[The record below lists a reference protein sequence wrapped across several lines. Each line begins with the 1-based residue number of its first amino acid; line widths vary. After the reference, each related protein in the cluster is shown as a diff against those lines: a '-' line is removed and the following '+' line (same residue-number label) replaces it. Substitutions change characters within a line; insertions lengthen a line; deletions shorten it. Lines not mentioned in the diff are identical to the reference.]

1 MENKPGDIGRL
12 PVRVMLLDG
21 HWITLTAM
29 RMALKSVDDM
39 EIVAEAADYD
49 EAVAVMCTAV
59 EAPDV
64 LVLTDAHDP
73 AVVVSRVGEALPQWL
88 VRVLVIGGDR
98 PPDSLDL
105 RWAAGG
111 WLPRHA
117 SEQQFVSAVRL
128 IAAGF
133 CVLPPPPRE
142 ATDEGAADS
151 LVGAGGHALTV
162 RERDVLLL
170 VAKGYTNAEISAVL
184 RLGESTVKSH
194 VQNLLNKLGARN
206 RVNAAIYAYEVGLV
220 RLGER
225 DRFHVSR
232 N

>member
-1 MENKPGDIGRL
+1 MEQKADDTDRQ

-21 HWITLTAM
+21 HWITRTAM
-29 RMALKSVDDM
+29 RTALTSVDDM
-39 EIVAEAADYD
+39 EIIAEPADCD
-49 EAVAVMCTAV
+49 EAVTMLSAAVDP
-59 EAPDV
+59 PDV
-64 LVLTDAHDP
+64 LVLTDAHD
-73 AVVVSRVGEALPQWL
+73 AATVLSRITEASPQWPA
-88 VRVLVIGGDR
+88 RVLVIGGDR
-98 PPDSLDL
+98 PPDSIDL
-105 RWAAGG
+105 RWTTGG

-117 SEQQFVSAVRL
+117 SEPQFVAAVRL

-133 CVLPPPPRE
+133 CVLPPPSE
-142 ATDEGAADS
+142 ATDEVASDGV
-151 LVGAGGHALTV
+151 VGSSGHALTG

-170 VAKGYTNAEISAVL
+170 VAKGYTNAEISTVL

-206 RVNAAIYAYEVGLV
+206 RVSAAIYAYEAGLV

-225 DRFHVSR
+225 DRFHLSR

>member
-1 MENKPGDIGRL
+1 MR
-12 PVRVMLLDG
+12 
-21 HWITLTAM
+21 TALT
-29 RMALKSVDDM
+29 SVDDM
-39 EIVAEAADYD
+39 EIVAEAVDCD
-49 EAVAVMCTAV
+49 EAVAVMSGVV
-59 EAPDV
+59 EPPDV

-73 AVVVSRVGEALPQWL
+73 ADVVSRIREVSPQWP
-88 VRVLVIGGDR
+88 VRVLVIGGER
-98 PPDSLDL
+98 APDFLDI
-105 RWAAGG
+105 RWTTGG
-111 WLPRHA
+111 WLPQQA
-117 SEQQFVSAVRL
+117 SERQFVAAVRL

-133 CVLPPPPRE
+133 CVLPRPSE
-142 ATDEGAADS
+142 ATEEVAMDGV
-151 LVGAGGHALTV
+151 VGTNGHVLTG

-220 RLGER
+220 RLAKRG
-225 DRFHVSR
+225 RFDLSR